1 MKDMN
6 GVKVIGVDNGYGNT
20 KTANH
25 CFRTGILSYDAEPLF
40 TREMLVYE
48 GRYYLIGEGHKEFVG
63 EKTRDDEF
71 YLLTL
76 AAIAM
81 ELHDASLAEADVFIA
96 AGLPLTWTAGQKE
109 KFRAYLTRNG
119 EVSFTFRKTDYH
131 IRIVGAAVY
140 PQGYATIAE
149 SAAALEG
156 MNMVADIGNGTMNVL
171 YVNDGVPLS
180 AKMFTEKFG
189 TYQCTLAVREAFLRQ
204 TQREI
209 SDAIIEKVLITG
221 TANIAAADLKI
232 IRSVTAEYV
241 KDIFRRLREHG
252 YDENTMMLYIAGGGG
267 CLVKNFYKFNAD
279 RVIFVDDICAAA
291 KGYEYLAEIQ
301 MKAGQIG

>member
-6 GVKVIGVDNGYGNT
+6 GIKIIGVDHGYGNT

-25 CFRTGILSYDAEPLF
+25 CFRTGILGYDTEPLF

-81 ELHDASLAEADVFIA
+81 EMHDAALTEADVFIA

-140 PQGYATIAE
+140 PQGYAAIAE

-221 TANIAAADLKI
+221 TANIASSDLKI
-232 IRSVTAEYV
+232 IRSVAAEYV
-241 KDIFRRLREHG
+241 KDIFRRLREYG